1 MDMMDN
7 SSVADDNNNSD
18 ERQMPSEEAESSVRP
33 TLSQVRKSWGFRRT
47 TIARREFMEEVGDLT
62 YSPPIVRR
70 GRNRRTNQT
79 AAQTATETPTTQK
92 ATRTARSVIDE
103 LQWSAPSS
111 PVSEN
116 SKTGSETSAGGSLDP
131 SLWQDFGS
139 AFHTAFTLL
148 GGSEGL
154 SLTMS
159 DELAVPD
166 ILEATEAIE
175 SPNPQAIDETE
186 MADNI
191 DDMEIAQP
199 VASGNAEGEEIHD
212 VVLIS
217 SHEEDSDEMT
227 LLQIKEQLASNS
239 RQEDSK
245 ARGGKG
251 GKGKARG
258 KGRGR
263 GRGRGKGR
271 GRGRGKGRAVE
282 FQSTIADDKD
292 SDDDVVLVNLTEQQH
307 LQEVEKET
315 DPQSPPEKEGL
326 AALFDTALSPAQQSN
341 SDCMIIDSDFDQ
353 IPELTPGQFDEVPEE
368 EEKKDAKNTEEFSR
382 ISHNE
387 GYDSNA
393 LFCICRQKQDKRF
406 MICCDSCQEWFH
418 GECVGVSETQGH
430 QSMQEY
436 VCPPCTI
443 KKQSQSESHP
453 QPDPELSFPECLTQ
467 SPAVEEAQEDQRAV
481 KQTVLVEEETEEEEQ
496 EQAIEARPDPDVQPE
511 AQPEPEMD
519 SSLPLC
525 IGPGCSKQALPDS
538 VYCGNDCILQHAAFT
553 MKTLSGPKVPK
564 SKGRAQRKASMSR
577 PAAKAQ
583 RSSRTS
589 KRLAEKA
596 ELRGEEEKKEDD
608 GEQEA
613 AASPVICDPSLTEAQ
628 ATSTPASNLHTAS
641 NKDSEQVEAEKEAV
655 SPSAQSPEDP
665 SLDASLLSKPT
676 TEAAQPQSHCE
687 EGAKETVNSDLPK
700 HQSSESDPLITPAPE
715 KSSPTPATLSPTTS
729 ARRHHETGALMITKT
744 TYVIPKKQSGSQSP
758 SSHTLVSA
766 SCQKLSSAPTPLNET
781 RNLPVPPAP
790 SAPSSRPS
798 QPNNQVRQS
807 IQRSLTSI
815 LFKRVC
821 ECEDLEMSESEAAKL
836 VASIEMEMFDIFR
849 NTDSKYMN
857 KYRTIMFNLKDP
869 RNKGLL
875 YCVVHGDINPF
886 RLVRMSQKDMQATKA
901 PEPSVKET
909 TVVKDT
915 AAKISLP
922 KPEAVKVDLPSL
934 NPAKS
939 DRKPDSMEQKRSL
952 PAPAVKPRASQTSLA
967 NAVPDVLAC
976 MLKDTTSEH
985 KTHLFDL
992 KCKICTGQMQP
1003 MEEEEPAKKKSKLS
1017 VSRDKHEP
1025 SWRKS
1030 AGGDSPLLAPPDS
1043 PDMDS
1048 PASNLLDPSSHFNI
1062 DSAALTIVE
1071 SPASPVMDSPASPTL
1086 ESPASPTIESP
1097 ASPTPDTSKATA
1109 PKRPYIPVLVPPVS
1123 TVTITQRRDPR
1134 TANRFSASSSSTFG
1148 SSNTTHKRAAPYAL
1162 VKENIAS
1169 NVASSLPPTK
1179 TVPKSILMKPSSTAD
1194 PRLYGPRSRTVIS
1207 ESPADGETT
1216 QFLAKQEILWKGFL
1230 NMLTVA
1236 KFVTKGYLV
1245 SGSPENLKADLPD
1258 TIQIG
1263 GRIMPQ
1269 TVWDYVAKLKTSVTK
1284 ELCVI
1289 RFHPATEEEEVAYVS
1304 LFSYF
1309 SSRGRFGVVANS
1321 SRSIK
1326 DVYLVPL
1333 SAKEPIPS
1341 MLQPLEGPGLE
1352 RNRPNLLLGLAI
1364 VQKVKRPGSLP
1375 QEMEDKR
1382 PKVHMSK
1389 DPMWIPKPP
1398 VLYGSDKLEIFQP
1411 YDPETPAS
1419 TTPPGSP
1426 SCPGSP
1432 THSSSSGSV
1441 TIPSLLTSVK
1451 AAPSVSTSATIAATQ
1466 STFNSSSDKN
1476 PIIASSDKTPLQT
1489 ILSTLFRS
1497 NQADSTVS
1505 DGRSTKTTVTV
1516 KKNPVLSGSVVD
1528 PIVQQYGHKTKA
1540 KEIEDE
1546 NDFDRP
1552 YDPEEEYDPA
1562 MGYATV
1568 APQTTEKIKAD
1579 APALSSFVE
1588 DDVAYDPE
1596 DDTIFEDIQSNTPVA
1611 KPPVTTQTF
1620 DSPSCPVTVSTSSP
1634 AQTSAPVAV
1643 MPQLP
1648 TGTVV
1653 VSAATLSEQQRM
1665 LEELNKQIEEQ
1676 KRQLKEQ
1683 EEALRQQ
1690 REAVGMF
1697 MAHFSVSDSLMS
1709 PPQKSLPLNQLSSLQ
1724 KGIIK
1729 TESKSSETTD
1739 KATPLTE
1746 TVDNSNW
1753 DSQAVKVED
1762 ATPVKNLGNDT
1773 DGVAKQDETQ
1783 KGVESDKYSSAGEIE
1798 DSDVAYDP
1806 EDESLFNEI
1815 QDDVFKGGTVTT
1827 MDSVSRARYGGSHK
1841 GMSPNSYH
1849 SRKRRSSPKKR
1860 SHRERDR
1867 HRSPSRQSQH
1877 RSRSRSRRRR
1887 EKDRHRKSERDRSRH
1902 RVRDPSERQGR
1913 HRKDH
1918 TTRRHSLGRRRS
1930 PSSSR
1935 KTESVSVSPK
1945 LNRGP
1950 LPQVPEK
1957 SKHASVPCSSL
1968 DSAGQFEESNI
1979 SHVTIKSDPDGQKS
1993 ECNHVE
1999 SSEKHSHEPLCNVK
2013 LEISEPPKFQELQ
2026 KISLSDHDM
2035 TQQNKLYK
2043 QDNLFHSKL
2052 DSTIPLREIDPPIRD
2067 SPQSPDPEP
2076 QFVKPSSIEKNDS
2089 VRTDEVSDSREDIRV
2104 FENNCLPIC
2113 GQAMVSVGDVISNIK
2128 SMDFRALNLK
2138 AFGAKGQGL
2147 TETHNETLADN
2158 PCFKHSETKG
2168 QEGGYSNPSTIL
2180 GMREQGIQHQ
2190 NTVIT
2195 GSWPALRDSEMR
2207 SEALDSNNA
2216 GVPFI
2221 SGVNPEIKCP
2231 SPDVTQ
2237 NIVPTV
2243 TNLYMG
2249 EASLQR
2255 KRQVNIMEGPLSDR
2269 SAPRNVGPG
2278 PRDSLSAVYHLNTD
2292 MRGLFEVNER
2302 NQNVSCVQEGLQCPK
2317 TNEHRSEPENI
2328 DIRKDVKKMGTKQS
2342 FGGPQV
2348 EAMAPD
2354 SSGGGR
2360 GQKDKDE
2367 GQIFRSD
2374 VSSGMRESGPLFMG
2388 LGRPPKTRHDGSMAF
2403 EERCPRKS
2411 TLQPHGTNADFG
2423 KLGGSHADAVNS
2435 NMLNSD
2441 WRGQGLRDKENQ
2453 NKHISAPDWNGPGSD
2468 TRDHWRGS
2476 DSVREAPLV
2485 QDEWSVHLSDRRGS
2499 NMESQGPYT
2508 GGSGGPEFGQ
2518 PGAEMRGPN
2527 MQYPKLNSGGPEDSH
2542 LMEEGLERID
2552 PIIDNQGPDLGIPGA
2567 SDFVG
2572 PEPKRRSV
2580 AMEVAGPDRRGP
2592 VGPHFRGLGP
2602 EKKGPHMEQKVHDIR
2617 GPGGPDFRGTWGER
2631 MGLDMAGP
2639 GSDSRGP
2646 GIERRD
2652 SMEDPG
2658 TNRRGAGCPE
2668 FKGPGHERESMSI
2681 EGPGHENRRPGGP
2694 GFRGPG
2700 PIEGSGP
2707 ERRGPGGPDISR
2719 LGSDCRGLAMG
2730 PGRVSQGPDFSGPIN
2745 EIPSF
2750 PMHSQEPER
2759 RGPVEINTSGQGP
2772 DRRGSH
2778 IGVAGPER
2786 IGPGVG
2792 DLGPHNRGRGGPHFR
2807 GRGKEVGYQN
2817 MEIPGPHRRGPEF
2830 GAQRVE
2836 RPGSD
2841 VDPGPDR
2848 IALVG
2853 PDYSEKR
2860 YPDMEG
2866 SRPGWRKSDGPD
2878 LRVPGYKHESS
2889 NTEDPRHGGR
2899 DDWVAC
2905 EPIQE
2910 NPDYHAPE
2918 PDRLG
2923 QSFRGRR
2930 PMRKNIRRPGPGFWG
2945 SAPERRGPDTEEQRL
2960 DERRT
2965 NIEFLGQDRECS
2977 VDDWETYA
2985 SRGFGP
2991 IQEGQDEQ
2999 DQEDINQGLFSEW
3012 RGPESSGPGPMQN
3025 RPSMLFQGPVRGRRH
3040 NWNAPGCRSA
3050 GPVEENPDMVCPGP
3064 SRGGHGNDWT
3074 ELDREGAG
3082 EFFTGERDLDN
3093 RGQDRKAGPGSHM
3106 HNHPDMG
3113 TDWRL
3118 PNVRGKMRG
3127 PNIEGRG
3134 ALRGGPGLMNSCLNR
3149 RQFEME
3155 GPDRRPPAG
3164 RDLGPPGP
3172 ANRNLS
3178 IEAPRCDGR
3187 FSDSGDLRSER
3198 HNVEPEN
3205 PEPGRQGFDFRRESR
3220 GPKMRSLGPNK
3231 TDSRGPSPQRSDFRN
3246 GPGRWGDNTRSEPD
3260 PNNDMQVSDIRGAG
3274 YVSRGPNIRGRDPRQ
3289 RGHTPINERRG
3300 PRPIARFQHPGDP
3313 HLAQFNRPRGPG
3325 PNSGGK
3331 PFPGFENPQNQQAI
3345 RPQRHRGALLPT
3357 PKEGLIRFPKI

>member
-1 MDMMDN
+1 M
-7 SSVADDNNNSD
+7 
-18 ERQMPSEEAESSVRP
+18 
-33 TLSQVRKSWGFRRT
+33 LSNF
-47 TIARREFMEEVGDLT
+47 F
-62 YSPPIVRR
+62 
-70 GRNRRTNQT
+70 
-79 AAQTATETPTTQK
+79 
-92 ATRTARSVIDE
+92 
-103 LQWSAPSS
+103 
-111 PVSEN
+111 
-116 SKTGSETSAGGSLDP
+116 
-131 SLWQDFGS
+131 
-139 AFHTAFTLL
+139 
-148 GGSEGL
+148 
-154 SLTMS
+154 
-159 DELAVPD
+159 
-166 ILEATEAIE
+166 
-175 SPNPQAIDETE
+175 
-186 MADNI
+186 
-191 DDMEIAQP
+191 
-199 VASGNAEGEEIHD
+199 
-212 VVLIS
+212 
-217 SHEEDSDEMT
+217 
-227 LLQIKEQLASNS
+227 
-239 RQEDSK
+239 
-245 ARGGKG
+245 
-251 GKGKARG
+251 
-258 KGRGR
+258 
-263 GRGRGKGR
+263 
-271 GRGRGKGRAVE
+271 
-282 FQSTIADDKD
+282 
-292 SDDDVVLVNLTEQQH
+292 
-307 LQEVEKET
+307 
-315 DPQSPPEKEGL
+315 
-326 AALFDTALSPAQQSN
+326 
-341 SDCMIIDSDFDQ
+341 
-353 IPELTPGQFDEVPEE
+353 
-368 EEKKDAKNTEEFSR
+368 
-382 ISHNE
+382 
-387 GYDSNA
+387 
-393 LFCICRQKQDKRF
+393 
-406 MICCDSCQEWFH
+406 
-418 GECVGVSETQGH
+418 
-430 QSMQEY
+430 
-436 VCPPCTI
+436 
-443 KKQSQSESHP
+443 
-453 QPDPELSFPECLTQ
+453 
-467 SPAVEEAQEDQRAV
+467 
-481 KQTVLVEEETEEEEQ
+481 
-496 EQAIEARPDPDVQPE
+496 
-511 AQPEPEMD
+511 
-519 SSLPLC
+519 
-525 IGPGCSKQALPDS
+525 
-538 VYCGNDCILQHAAFT
+538 
-553 MKTLSGPKVPK
+553 
-564 SKGRAQRKASMSR
+564 
-577 PAAKAQ
+577 
-583 RSSRTS
+583 
-589 KRLAEKA
+589 
-596 ELRGEEEKKEDD
+596 
-608 GEQEA
+608 
-613 AASPVICDPSLTEAQ
+613 
-628 ATSTPASNLHTAS
+628 
-641 NKDSEQVEAEKEAV
+641 
-655 SPSAQSPEDP
+655 
-665 SLDASLLSKPT
+665 
-676 TEAAQPQSHCE
+676 
-687 EGAKETVNSDLPK
+687 
-700 HQSSESDPLITPAPE
+700 
-715 KSSPTPATLSPTTS
+715 
-729 ARRHHETGALMITKT
+729 
-744 TYVIPKKQSGSQSP
+744 
-758 SSHTLVSA
+758 
-766 SCQKLSSAPTPLNET
+766 
-781 RNLPVPPAP
+781 
-790 SAPSSRPS
+790 
-798 QPNNQVRQS
+798 
-807 IQRSLTSI
+807 
-815 LFKRVC
+815 
-821 ECEDLEMSESEAAKL
+821 
-836 VASIEMEMFDIFR
+836 
-849 NTDSKYMN
+849 
-857 KYRTIMFNLKDP
+857 
-869 RNKGLL
+869 
-875 YCVVHGDINPF
+875 
-886 RLVRMSQKDMQATKA
+886 
-901 PEPSVKET
+901 
-909 TVVKDT
+909 
-915 AAKISLP
+915 
-922 KPEAVKVDLPSL
+922 
-934 NPAKS
+934 
-939 DRKPDSMEQKRSL
+939 
-952 PAPAVKPRASQTSLA
+952 
-967 NAVPDVLAC
+967 
-976 MLKDTTSEH
+976 
-985 KTHLFDL
+985 
-992 KCKICTGQMQP
+992 
-1003 MEEEEPAKKKSKLS
+1003 
-1017 VSRDKHEP
+1017 
-1025 SWRKS
+1025 
-1030 AGGDSPLLAPPDS
+1030 
-1043 PDMDS
+1043 
-1048 PASNLLDPSSHFNI
+1048 
-1062 DSAALTIVE
+1062 
-1071 SPASPVMDSPASPTL
+1071 
-1086 ESPASPTIESP
+1086 
-1097 ASPTPDTSKATA
+1097 
-1109 PKRPYIPVLVPPVS
+1109 
-1123 TVTITQRRDPR
+1123 
-1134 TANRFSASSSSTFG
+1134 
-1148 SSNTTHKRAAPYAL
+1148 
-1162 VKENIAS
+1162 
-1169 NVASSLPPTK
+1169 
-1179 TVPKSILMKPSSTAD
+1179 
-1194 PRLYGPRSRTVIS
+1194 
-1207 ESPADGETT
+1207 
-1216 QFLAKQEILWKGFL
+1216 
-1230 NMLTVA
+1230 
-1236 KFVTKGYLV
+1236 
-1245 SGSPENLKADLPD
+1245 
-1258 TIQIG
+1258 
-1263 GRIMPQ
+1263 
-1269 TVWDYVAKLKTSVTK
+1269 
-1284 ELCVI
+1284 
-1289 RFHPATEEEEVAYVS
+1289 
-1304 LFSYF
+1304 
-1309 SSRGRFGVVANS
+1309 
-1321 SRSIK
+1321 
-1326 DVYLVPL
+1326 
-1333 SAKEPIPS
+1333 
-1341 MLQPLEGPGLE
+1341 PGLE

-1432 THSSSSGSV
+1432 TDSSSSGSV

-1451 AAPSVSTSATIAATQ
+1451 AAPYVSTSATIAATQ

-1746 TVDNSNW
+1746 TVDNSNL

-1957 SKHASVPCSSL
+1957 SKHASVPSSSL

-2255 KRQVNIMEGPLSDR
+2255 KRQVNIMKGPLSDR
-2269 SAPRNVGPG
+2269 SAPGNVGPG

-2292 MRGLFEVNER
+2292 MSGLFEVNER

-2374 VSSGMRESGPLFMG
+2374 VSSGIRESGPLFMG
-2388 LGRPPKTRHDGSMAF
+2388 LGRPPKTTHDGSMAF

-2441 WRGQGLRDKENQ
+2441 WTGQGLRDKENQ

-2468 TRDHWRGS
+2468 IRDHWRGS

-2580 AMEVAGPDRRGP
+2580 AMEVAGPDKRGP

-2719 LGSDCRGLAMG
+2719 LGSNCRGLAMV

-2759 RGPVEINTSGQGP
+2759 RGPGEINTSGQGP

-3106 HNHPDMG
+3106 HNHPDMRN
-3113 TDWRL
+3113 DWRL

-3300 PRPIARFQHPGDP
+3300 PRPIARFQHPGDQ